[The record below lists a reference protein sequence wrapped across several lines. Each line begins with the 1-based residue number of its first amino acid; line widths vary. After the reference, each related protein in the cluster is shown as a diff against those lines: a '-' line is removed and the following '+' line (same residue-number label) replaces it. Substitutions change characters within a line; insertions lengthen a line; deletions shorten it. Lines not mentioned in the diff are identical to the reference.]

1 MTLRFKEDTNMNEPI
16 ISEILQDML
25 PVLDNS
31 QLAKLKGVLEHKLW
45 NAEIVYKTVE
55 DSFDKS
61 NEEFTELFISAKR
74 VEGCSLKT
82 LRYYLA
88 TINKMTNTV
97 GKHITKITTED
108 LRKYLS
114 DYHEENNCSKS
125 NIDNIRRI
133 LSSFFSWLEDEDY
146 ILKSPVRR
154 IHKIKSAK
162 TVKETYTDEML
173 EYMRYNCDSLRD
185 LAIID
190 MLASTGMRVGEL
202 VHLNI
207 EDVDFENRECVV
219 LGKGSKERP
228 VYFDA
233 RTKIHLR
240 NYLESRNDDNP
251 ALFVSML
258 KPYNRLN
265 ISGVE
270 IRLRELG
277 RKLDITKVHPHKF
290 RRTLATRAID
300 KGMPIEQVQKLLG
313 HSKIDTTMQ
322 YAMVDQENV
331 KLSHRKFIS

>member
-1 MTLRFKEDTNMNEPI
+1 MNEPM
-16 ISEILQDML
+16 ISEILQEML
-25 PVLDNS
+25 PVLDNL

-45 NAEIVYKTVE
+45 NVEIVNKTVE

-61 NEEFTELFISAKR
+61 NKEFTELFISAKR
-74 VEGCSLKT
+74 VEGCSPKT

-88 TINKMTNTV
+88 TINKMTDTV

-173 EYMRYNCDSLRD
+173 ECMRDNCGSLRD

-258 KPYNRLN
+258 KPYNRLK

-270 IRLRELG
+270 IRLRKLG
-277 RKLDITKVHPHKF
+277 QKLDMTKVHPHKF

-331 KLSHRKFIS
+331 KLSHRKYIS